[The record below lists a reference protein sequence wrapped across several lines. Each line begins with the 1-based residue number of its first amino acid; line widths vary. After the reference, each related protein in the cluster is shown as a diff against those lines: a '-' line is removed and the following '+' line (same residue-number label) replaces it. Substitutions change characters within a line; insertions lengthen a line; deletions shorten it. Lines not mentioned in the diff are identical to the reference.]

1 MRLKLRIILF
11 QLILGLAVIVMGSI
25 AVATITTTTNKLQ
38 RARHARLQLDAA
50 MQLAVHA
57 NRYSEQ
63 IAELL
68 LIGSPERPDFEGA
81 REQVIESLR
90 QCSDVTRLE
99 IASLRDAAER
109 EEESL
114 ELDRLRSMRSLFRE
128 IDLAV
133 ERLLLLSQEGRQTEA
148 VALFRSEIEN
158 RLDADFERLIAALVS
173 DERSEVARVDD
184 EITRS
189 ARRMALGTIA
199 ALALILGV
207 TAASGLHFYRTIE
220 PPLRALTEGTVAIE
234 RGDLGHRVPH
244 DKEDEL
250 GRLARRFNQMAEEL
264 ERQRGVLL
272 EGRAALQREVAE
284 RTKELAEANRRLQ
297 ELDRQRVLLLADVS
311 HELRT
316 PLTALRGEAE
326 VALRGI
332 SKPES
337 VYRDALELIVNLAA
351 DMARLVD
358 DLLFLA
364 RSEADELRFEFKPV
378 HLADL
383 VREAVDDASAFA
395 RGKSIRLSLQGPPT
409 DLTVRADARR
419 LKQVV
424 LIVLDNAI
432 KYSPRSSNID
442 IALVGRNGSVE
453 LIVAD
458 QGEGVLP
465 EDLPHV
471 FDRFFRGENARA
483 LGVGGS
489 GLGLP
494 IACWIVEKHGGEL
507 TLASEPTGGTKV
519 TLRLP
524 AEVGR

>member
-1 MRLKLRIILF
+1 
-11 QLILGLAVIVMGSI
+11 
-25 AVATITTTTNKLQ
+25 
-38 RARHARLQLDAA
+38 
-50 MQLAVHA
+50 
-57 NRYSEQ
+57 
-63 IAELL
+63 
-68 LIGSPERPDFEGA
+68 
-81 REQVIESLR
+81 
-90 QCSDVTRLE
+90 
-99 IASLRDAAER
+99 
-109 EEESL
+109 
-114 ELDRLRSMRSLFRE
+114 
-128 IDLAV
+128 
-133 ERLLLLSQEGRQTEA
+133 
-148 VALFRSEIEN
+148 
-158 RLDADFERLIAALVS
+158 
-173 DERSEVARVDD
+173 
-184 EITRS
+184 
-189 ARRMALGTIA
+189 
-199 ALALILGV
+199 
-207 TAASGLHFYRTIE
+207 
-220 PPLRALTEGTVAIE
+220 
-234 RGDLGHRVPH
+234 
-244 DKEDEL
+244 
-250 GRLARRFNQMAEEL
+250 
-264 ERQRGVLL
+264 
-272 EGRAALQREVAE
+272 
-284 RTKELAEANRRLQ
+284 
-297 ELDRQRVLLLADVS
+297 VLLLADVS